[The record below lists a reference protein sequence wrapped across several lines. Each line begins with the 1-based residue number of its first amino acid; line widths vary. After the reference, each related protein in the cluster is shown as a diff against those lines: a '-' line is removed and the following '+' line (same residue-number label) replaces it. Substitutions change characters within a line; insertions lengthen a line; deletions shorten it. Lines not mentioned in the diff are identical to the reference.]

1 MYNIY
6 LIKIARVIIVGHVTW
21 VTPPLMSNGR
31 MDTAV
36 DARFVEAAMK
46 KAS

>member
-1 MYNIY
+1 MYIY
-6 LIKIARVIIVGHVTW
+6 SIKIANVIIIGHVTW

-36 DARFVEAAMK
+36 DARFVEVAMK
-46 KAS
+46 MVS